1 MFFKRS
7 SSARAQLSD
16 AELISQY
23 KETGDAAYVG
33 ELFERY
39 SALIYGIC
47 RKYIED
53 REACKDASM
62 EVFEYLLSE
71 LKKYEIQQFKHWLG
85 RATRNFC
92 LMRIRKDSSRSQ
104 RMEEFKKNEASLME
118 DAPPPHLESADAKEA
133 SLQSLEL
140 ALKGLKD
147 EQKVCVELFYL
158 QDKSYQEV
166 ADLTGFTLN
175 QVKSHIQN
183 GKRNLRIQ
191 MESSSHE

>member
-7 SSARAQLSD
+7 SSSRAQLSD

-47 RKYIED
+47 RKYIDD

-62 EVFEYLLSE
+62 EVFEYLLTE

-92 LMRIRKDSSRSQ
+92 LMRIRKDTSRNQ
-104 RMEEFKKNEASLME
+104 RMEDFKKSETPLME
-118 DAPPPHLESADAKEA
+118 EAQLPHLDSADTKEA
-133 SLQSLEL
+133 SLRSLEL
-140 ALKGLKD
+140 ALQGLKE
-147 EQKVCVELFYL
+147 EQKICVELFFL

-166 ADLTGFTLN
+166 ADLTGFSLN

-183 GKRNLRIQ
+183 GKRNLKIQ